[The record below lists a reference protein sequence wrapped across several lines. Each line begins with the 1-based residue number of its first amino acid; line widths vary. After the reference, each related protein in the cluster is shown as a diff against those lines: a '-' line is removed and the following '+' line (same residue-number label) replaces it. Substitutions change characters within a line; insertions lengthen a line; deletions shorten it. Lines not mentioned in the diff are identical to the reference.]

1 MADIK
6 ISQLQNYRPVTD
18 GLIVPVSYS
27 TGTRADGTLRYK
39 SANITSEDLKI
50 YVQSD
55 LNITY
60 ATHDNVSNAITTALN
75 GGGTESIF
83 ATKTDV
89 KLTTDA
95 LDVRITTLENTT
107 NEHLTNYCNALD
119 AKVATLEGGLSAEI
133 TARTEG
139 DEDTLAAAKEYTDA
153 EVAKVNVND
162 RMTAAEA
169 SITKNTSDILKL
181 NGNDT
186 EEGSVKYIVAQKI
199 AAVVDN
205 APESFDTLKE
215 LAAWINSNGATAT
228 GMQESIITNTNAIA
242 QEIKDR
248 TAADTA
254 LDNKLT
260 QDIANAIADKAI
272 KSEVETAISTALET
286 AKGYTDTAVSDKAT
300 VKYVDETVAEE
311 IGKINTNLTG
321 NYVTTSAMQTYVEGL
336 KHATASQVA
345 EDIAAAKSELSAV
358 DTQLS
363 KDLKSLSDSLVDY
376 AKVANVNAHINDG
389 AIHVTTD
396 DKTSWNATVE
406 LANTLNTNVAN
417 LKTSLENADTELSG
431 RIDTLN
437 QTITDN
443 KSTCDERNN
452 TLTNDIA
459 GINAE
464 ITTIKGNITDANGLI
479 STNKSNIETINTTIA
494 TIQSTIETNKKSC
507 DDKDSALDTRIKAVE
522 DASQTHALKT
532 TVEALQEALDAAVE
546 RIAALEAK
554 LAKYD
559 TRFGWTDAVL
569 TDNNAWTKS
578 FLLVDSDDE

>member
-6 ISQLQNYRPVTD
+6 ISELTSYSPVKD
-18 GLIVPVSYS
+18 GLIIPISYS
-27 TGTRADGTLRYK
+27 TGARADGTLRYK
-39 SANITSEDLKI
+39 SGRIITDDLKI

-60 ATHDNVSNAITTALN
+60 ATHTDVSNAITTALN

-83 ATKTDV
+83 ATKEAV
-89 KLTTDA
+89 KQTTDA
-95 LDVRITTLENTT
+95 LDGRITTLEDTT
-107 NEHLTNYCNALD
+107 NNHLENYCGALD
-119 AKVATLEGGLSAEI
+119 AKVTKLENGLSAEV
-133 TARTEG
+133 TARIEG
-139 DEDTLAAAKEYTDA
+139 DTNTLAASKEYTDA

-169 SITKNTSDILKL
+169 SITKNTSDINTLV
-181 NGNDT
+181 NGT
-186 EEGSVKYIVAQKI
+186 GEGSVRYIAAEKI
-199 AAVVDN
+199 AEIVDN

-215 LAAWINSNGATAT
+215 LADWINTHGADAA
-228 GMQESIITNTNAIA
+228 GMQSSIIANTNAINK
-242 QEIKDR
+242 EVEDR
-248 TAADTA
+248 TASDTA

-260 QDIANAIADKAI
+260 QDIANAIADKAV
-272 KSEVETAISTALET
+272 KSEVETAISTALQE

-300 VKYVDETVAEE
+300 ETYVNETIAEE
-311 IGKINTNLTG
+311 IVKINTNLTG

-376 AKVANVNAHINDG
+376 AKVTNVNAHINDG
-389 AIHVTTD
+389 AIHVTTN
-396 DKTSWNATVE
+396 DKTNWNATVE

-417 LKTSLENADTELSG
+417 LKTSLESADTALSG
-431 RIDTLN
+431 RIDALT
-437 QTITDN
+437 QTVADN
-443 KSTCDERNN
+443 KATCEGSNN
-452 TLTNDIA
+452 ALTNSVA

-464 ITTIKGNITDANGLI
+464 ITTIKGNITDANSAI
-479 STNKSNIETINTTIA
+479 SINKSNIEAINTNIA
-494 TIQSTIETNKKSC
+494 RIESTIETNKQSC
-507 DDKDSALDTRIKAVE
+507 EGRDSALDERIKAVE
-522 DASQTHALKT
+522 DASKTHALST
-532 TVEALQEALDAAVE
+532 TVEALQNELNAAVE